1 MNEFAKNVLIK
12 FKQTGHVICTANIF
26 LCFTEQFTLFC
37 EIMCPFRT
45 KTKQY
50 LSKYSINSNCKDLS
64 NLNKNIH
71 KHYKL
76 L

>member
-50 LSKYSINSNCKDLS
+50 LSKYSINSISIIAKTYQ
-64 NLNKNIH
+64 I
-71 KHYKL
+71 
-76 L
+76 